1 MPHQFLGYLLG
12 GCKVYVYVS
21 LPDMRTAK
29 AVALTVEEGVC
40 GETVIH
46 RAIIKAWLRVQIQ
59 PLPVSLCHKR
69 HANRLIAGRLT
80 VSSRR

>member
-1 MPHQFLGYLLG
+1 
-12 GCKVYVYVS
+12 
-21 LPDMRTAK
+21 MRTAK
-29 AVALTVEEGVC
+29 AVTLTVEEGVC
-40 GETVIH
+40 SETVIH
-46 RAIIKAWLRVQIQ
+46 STVIKAWLRVQIQ

>member
-1 MPHQFLGYLLG
+1 
-12 GCKVYVYVS
+12 
-21 LPDMRTAK
+21 MRTAK

-80 VSSRR
+80 VYSRR

>member
-1 MPHQFLGYLLG
+1 
-12 GCKVYVYVS
+12 
-21 LPDMRTAK
+21 MRTAK
-29 AVALTVEEGVC
+29 TVTLTFKEWVC

-46 RAIIKAWLRVQIQ
+46 STVMKAWLRVQIQ

>member
-1 MPHQFLGYLLG
+1 
-12 GCKVYVYVS
+12 
-21 LPDMRTAK
+21 MRTAK
-29 AVALTVEEGVC
+29 AVKLTVEEVVC
-40 GETVIH
+40 GETVIN
-46 RAIIKAWLRVQIQ
+46 RAVMKAWLRVQIQ

>member
-1 MPHQFLGYLLG
+1 MQ
-12 GCKVYVYVS
+12 
-21 LPDMRTAK
+21 TAK
-29 AVALTVEEGVC
+29 AVTLTFKEWVC

-46 RAIIKAWLRVQIQ
+46 RAVMKAWLRVQIQ
-59 PLPVSLCHKR
+59 PLPVSSCHKR

>member
-1 MPHQFLGYLLG
+1 
-12 GCKVYVYVS
+12 
-21 LPDMRTAK
+21 MRTAK
-29 AVALTVEEGVC
+29 AVTLTFKEGVC

-46 RAIIKAWLRVQIQ
+46 RAVMKAWLRVQIQ

>member
-1 MPHQFLGYLLG
+1 MWQACMPHQFLGYLLG

-29 AVALTVEEGVC
+29 AVTLTVEEGVC

-46 RAIIKAWLRVQIQ
+46 RAVIKA
-59 PLPVSLCHKR
+59 
-69 HANRLIAGRLT
+69 
-80 VSSRR
+80 

>member
-1 MPHQFLGYLLG
+1 MPHQFLGYPLG
-12 GCKVYVYVS
+12 GCKVYVYGA
-21 LPDMRTAK
+21 LPGMRTTK

-40 GETVIH
+40 GETVVH
-46 RAIIKAWLRVQIQ
+46 RAVIKAWLRVQIQ

-69 HANRLIAGRLT
+69 HANRVIVGRLT